1 MIELEKNPA
10 IETKEEDIDI
20 EETKRVLLNMLDNKK
35 DIKNIEDQEN
45 AKAIDENTKK
55 WNTNDKVLE
64 LFAVKINKDTE
75 LKGKYA
81 IILIS
86 ILIFQLIVLNIL
98 FVLKGREVLNFS
110 DSTFNIFISGGIA
123 EIFVLVKTIVE
134 YLFKDDLSELLK
146 IILKANNYKFKDNN
160 DSKNK
165 KNGN

>member
-10 IETKEEDIDI
+10 IKTKEENIDI

-86 ILIFQLIVLNIL
+86 ILIIQLIVLNIL
-98 FVLKGREVLNFS
+98 FVLPWQAVF
-110 DSTFNIFISGGIA
+110 F
-123 EIFVLVKTIVE
+123 
-134 YLFKDDLSELLK
+134 LFYTQAAVVQILPCTLHQICHTKYY
-146 IILKANNYKFKDNN
+146 IIQP
-160 DSKNK
+160 
-165 KNGN
+165 

>member
-10 IETKEEDIDI
+10 IKTKEENIDI

-75 LKGKYA
+75 LKGRYA
-81 IILIS
+81 
-86 ILIFQLIVLNIL
+86 
-98 FVLKGREVLNFS
+98 
-110 DSTFNIFISGGIA
+110 
-123 EIFVLVKTIVE
+123 
-134 YLFKDDLSELLK
+134 